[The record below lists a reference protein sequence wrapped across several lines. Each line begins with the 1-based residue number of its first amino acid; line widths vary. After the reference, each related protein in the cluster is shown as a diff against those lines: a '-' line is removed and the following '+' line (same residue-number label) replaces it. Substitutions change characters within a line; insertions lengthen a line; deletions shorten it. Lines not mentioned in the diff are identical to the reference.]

1 MLAILVFHCWL
12 LTVQVLC
19 FILIVEV
26 DYVLNEFIQ
35 QMSDDI
41 PYLHDAVMDIVSAID
56 RFIGSWDPSIDFQP
70 MVFKLNFLQRITVSN
85 VVTELVGL
93 AYSVLVEMD

>member
-1 MLAILVFHCWL
+1 MVAILVFHCWL